1 MHQRLIGLRRR
12 HPWLVHA
19 RTSVLHVTNTTLA
32 LRSTPRGGGAGLVL
46 LLSVDE
52 QPQRFPDELA
62 GEVVESATPAGDP
75 LEVPPHSWRV
85 LSG

>member
-1 MHQRLIGLRRR
+1 
-12 HPWLVHA
+12 VHA
-19 RTSVLHVTNTTLA
+19 RTSVEHVTNTTLA
-32 LRSTPRGGGAGLVL
+32 LRSTPRDGGAGLVL

-85 LSG
+85 LSS